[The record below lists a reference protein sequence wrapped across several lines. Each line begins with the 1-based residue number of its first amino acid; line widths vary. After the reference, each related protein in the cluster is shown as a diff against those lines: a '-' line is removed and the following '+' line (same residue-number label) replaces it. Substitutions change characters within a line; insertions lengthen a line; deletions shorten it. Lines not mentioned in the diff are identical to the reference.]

1 MLGLC
6 LGLLLASVAWG
17 QAASPEYQILLD
29 TDDNPAT
36 GCTVATSQG
45 DVLGIDQ
52 RLVVTVT
59 IGTTTATVSGIQL
72 QNCVNGT
79 FGAAVWTNPGGWLVG
94 LGNGTDGAAVIEAF
108 LPLAQ
113 LSGTGP
119 VQVGVI
125 STAGQTRD
133 ALLVTGGGQPSI
145 LLRGNGAGLTSVGFF
160 RKE

>member
-1 MLGLC
+1 MRNHGHMLLGALAILSAGFFLPISLVSTAVWRTTRSCSLLGLC

-79 FGAAVWTNPGGWLVG
+79 FGPAIWTNP
-94 LGNGTDGAAVIEAF
+94 
-108 LPLAQ
+108 
-113 LSGTGP
+113 
-119 VQVGVI
+119 
-125 STAGQTRD
+125 AG
-133 ALLVTGGGQPSI
+133 
-145 LLRGNGAGLTSVGFF
+145 
-160 RKE
+160 